1 MAEMGRRLTCIHAS
15 TMLAT
20 FNKTPQKNGAVMK
33 KSYTEN
39 RLALWT
45 GALIVFAILGGTR
58 IILAGKDA
66 ADETSATIR
75 PEALRADMRFLADDL
90 LEGRGTGTR
99 GHEIAARFMASEF
112 EAMGLEPAG
121 DNDSYFQS
129 VPLRAIQPD
138 QERTTMSL
146 WRGEKEQVLIF
157 GQDFI
162 SLVEPGRAEV
172 SVEAPVVYVG
182 FGVTAPEQ
190 SYDDYEG
197 IDVKGKIVALVSGAP
212 PQFEPTMRAHY
223 SSGAVKAANAAAHGA
238 VGAIVLDSP
247 AIEQIHPFKERVSD
261 LAFPDMRWLDT
272 KGQPN
277 DYFPGLRGA
286 VFLSME
292 ATASVFQGSGRSPE
306 EIFAAEKERKPS
318 SMALP
323 VAAKIKTVSKFR
335 DLRSPNVVARVI
347 GSDPKLRD
355 EYVAYSAHL
364 DHLGI
369 GQPVN
374 GDRIYNGALDNAS
387 GSACLLEIARAYSR
401 MQPRPRRSILF
412 VSVTAEEAGLLGS
425 DYFAHYPTVPKDRLI
440 ANINIDGNLALL
452 WPIEDVIAR
461 GSEHSTL
468 GITVREA
475 AARLSLDVSPDPFP
489 EQVFFIRSDQYSFV
503 KQGMPS
509 VFPSVGTKSS
519 NPHIKPQQIITK
531 WRQTTYHKPQ
541 DDMNQP
547 FDFESGAKY
556 ARYIF
561 FLGYLVAQK
570 SEKPTWNPGDFFGE
584 HYGKKTN

>member
-1 MAEMGRRLTCIHAS
+1 
-15 TMLAT
+15 MLAT
-20 FNKTPQKNGAVMK
+20 LNKTPQKNGALMNK
-33 KSYTEN
+33 FYTEN

-45 GALIVFAILGGTR
+45 CAVVVFAILGGTR
-58 IILAGKDA
+58 IVLAGKDA
-66 ADETSATIR
+66 ADETSAAIR

-99 GHEIAARFMASEF
+99 GHEIAAKFMASEF

-121 DNDSYFQS
+121 DDESYFQS
-129 VPLRAIQPD
+129 VPLRAIEPD
-138 QERTTMSL
+138 QEHTTLSL
-146 WRGEKEQVLIF
+146 WRAEKEQVLTF

-162 SLVEPGRAEV
+162 SLVDPGRTEV

-223 SSGAVKAANAAAHGA
+223 SSGALKAANAAAHRA
-238 VGAIVLDSP
+238 VGVIVLDSP
-247 AIEQIHPFKERVSD
+247 AGEQIHPFKERVSD

-277 DYFPGLRGA
+277 DYFPELRGA

-292 ATASVFQGSGRSPE
+292 ATASVFQGSGKSPE
-306 EIFAAEKERKPS
+306 EIFAAAREGKPS

-335 DLRSPNVVARVI
+335 DLRSPNVVARVT
-347 GSDPKLRD
+347 GSDPNLGD
-355 EYVAYSAHL
+355 EYVVYTAHL

-374 GDRIYNGALDNAS
+374 GDKIYNGALDNAS
-387 GSACLLEIARAYSR
+387 GSACLLEIARAYSK

-425 DYFAHYPTVPKDRLI
+425 DYFAHYPTVPKNRLI

-452 WPIEDVIAR
+452 WPIEDIIAR

-475 AARLSLDVSPDPFP
+475 ATRLSLGVSPDPFP
-489 EQVFFIRSDQYSFV
+489 ELVLLIRSDQYSFV
-503 KQGMPS
+503 KRGIPA

-519 NPHIKPQQIITK
+519 DPNIKPQQIITK

-541 DDMNQP
+541 DDMNQR

-556 ARYIF
+556 ARFNF
-561 FLGYLVAQK
+561 FLGYLIAQK
-570 SEKPTWNPGDFFGE
+570 TEKPAWNPGDFFGE